1 MHVCTSERPARS
13 KYKNLHHRGCSISL
27 AVSEN
32 AYLSFSFISLYLGTR
47 ENTPPE
53 YILNGEYEGPKE
65 AVWTLG
71 LLLYYVVCGD
81 EPFYNFLE
89 TTMKPVQVPSFISSG
104 RLFSTSFERSE
115 NDYVKATRIIEI
127 VW

>member
-1 MHVCTSERPARS
+1 MHTC
-13 KYKNLHHRGCSISL
+13 NF
-27 AVSEN
+27 
-32 AYLSFSFISLYLGTR
+32 LSSSLYLGTR

-115 NDYVKATRIIEI
+115 KRLR
-127 VW
+127 